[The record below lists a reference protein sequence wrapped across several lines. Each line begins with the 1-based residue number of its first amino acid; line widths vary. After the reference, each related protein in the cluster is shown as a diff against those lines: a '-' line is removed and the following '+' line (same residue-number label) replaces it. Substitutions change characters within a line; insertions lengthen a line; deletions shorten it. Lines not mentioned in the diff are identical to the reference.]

1 MEKSTLIKFM
11 NKILTQNISQYN
23 ALSMLSELENVLRNQ
38 QCIKLADIVKKTINS
53 LPEIQE
59 STKKNGFSFEQL
71 EIDYRRAEERKRR
84 EEAASQYSRC

>member
-11 NKILTQNISQYN
+11 NKILSQNVNQYI
-23 ALSMLSELENVLRNQ
+23 ALNMLSELESVLRNQ
-38 QCIKLADIVKKTINS
+38 QCIEMAEIVKKTINS

-71 EIDYRRAEERKRR
+71 EIDYRRVEERKRR
-84 EEAASQYSRC
+84 EEAAAYHGRC